1 MADQEN
7 ILNKK
12 ESADIGTVVDRLN
25 QNLADQTVLYIKLR
39 NYHWNV
45 TGQLFFRIHELTEN
59 FYDDMATAIDETAE
73 RIRQLDS
80 TPLSTM
86 EECLEHARLNE
97 DPQTDLDAQTIC
109 NRIIDDFQQLRSDY
123 VEMVE
128 IAENAGDPATAD
140 WATERISWLE
150 KSIWMIKSLIKK

>member
-1 MADQEN
+1 MAEQEN
-7 ILNKK
+7 LLDK
-12 ESADIGTVVDRLN
+12 EHSMEIGTVIDRLN

-45 TGQLFFRIHELTEN
+45 TGQLFFRIHELTEEYYEN
-59 FYDDMATAIDETAE
+59 LATAIDETAE

-86 EECLEHARLNE
+86 EEYLEHAKLDE
-97 DPQTDLDAQTIC
+97 DPQTDIDAKTIC
-109 NRIIDDFQQLRSDY
+109 KRIINDFRELRSDY

-128 IAENAGDPATAD
+128 IAESAGDPATAD
-140 WATERISWLE
+140 WATERIEWLDE
-150 KSIWMIKSLIKK
+150 STWMLKSLIK